1 VAEERAHILE
11 GLKIALDNIDEV
23 IEVIRGSKDPTQA
36 KEGLINS
43 FELSERQAQAILEM
57 RLQRLTGLE
66 VEKVVQEYKEVIKLI
81 AQLKGILESL
91 PKQMAIIKEE
101 LAEIKERYGEERRT
115 EIQAV
120 GTTFSV
126 EDMIAEEDAVL
137 TFTHKGYVK
146 RTAAATYRS
155 QRRGGR
161 GLQGAKAKEEDFV
174 EHLFVANTHDYILFF
189 TDKGKCHWLKVH
201 EVPPGGRAARGRAI
215 VNLLGTEPGEKVKAF
230 VSVKTF
236 DEEKYIVMATRKGII
251 KKTKLSA
258 YGKPRK
264 GGIYAIDIREG
275 DQLIEAKITNG
286 ENDIVLGT
294 REGKSIRF
302 PETDARPMGR
312 KTRGVIGIKLSKK
325 DDYVVGMVVVRREG
339 TLLVATEKG
348 FGKRTE
354 VMQYRIQKRSGKGV
368 LAMRTNKKVG
378 KMVAIMEVVD
388 TDDLMVITNT
398 GVLIRQPVDSIRTIG
413 RVTQGVKLIRLD
425 EGAKISSLSRV
436 VHVDSENTDD
446 EEAEKEGP
454 VSEESSEA

>member
-1 VAEERAHILE
+1 
-11 GLKIALDNIDEV
+11 
-23 IEVIRGSKDPTQA
+23 
-36 KEGLINS
+36 
-43 FELSERQAQAILEM
+43 
-57 RLQRLTGLE
+57 
-66 VEKVVQEYKEVIKLI
+66 
-81 AQLKGILESL
+81 
-91 PKQMAIIKEE
+91 
-101 LAEIKERYGEERRT
+101 
-115 EIQAV
+115 
-120 GTTFSV
+120 
-126 EDMIAEEDAVL
+126 MIADEEVVL
-137 TFTHKGYVK
+137 TVTHNGYIK
-146 RTAAATYRS
+146 RTNINTYRS

-161 GLQGAKAKEEDFV
+161 GVQGAGRREEDFV
-174 EHLFVANTHDYILFF
+174 EHLFTATNHSYILFF

-201 EVPPGGRAARGRAI
+201 EIPPGGRAARGRAI

-236 DEEKYIVMATRKGII
+236 DEEKFIIMATRKGRI

-275 DQLIEAKITNG
+275 DELIEAKITNG

-388 TDDLMVITNT
+388 TDDLMVITDT
-398 GVLIRQPVDSIRTIG
+398 GVLIRQPVESIRTIG

-436 VHVDSENTDD
+436 VHVDPENTDD
-446 EEAEKEGP
+446 EEAEKEEP
-454 VSEESSEA
+454 VSEESSEE